1 MAMKALLGLD
11 DVNLTDRE
19 IMSRFKHAQDHN
31 IDTVEFLK
39 ADGTKVI
46 LRMPHLDH
54 SKYFDPW
61 D

>member
-11 DVNLTDRE
+11 DLNISDRE
-19 IMSRFKHAQDHN
+19 IMSRFKQAFDHN
-31 IDTVEFLK
+31 MEAVEFLK
-39 ADGTKVI
+39 TDGTRVVVR
-46 LRMPHLDH
+46 LPHLDH